1 MHKPSDDA
9 MDDDSFEPARLTTDP
24 DELPRGVNPPRQRR
38 SQDTI
43 ERIVAAATQ
52 LLDGRSFD
60 EIPVL
65 EIVEQAGVSTSSFY
79 ARFPNK
85 AVLLTYLHE
94 RHLRTM
100 REAADDAIANHVW
113 DAMSVSDIVRM
124 LVTIY
129 LTHRRAKEPL
139 LRTFMHAALEDP
151 SYLAR
156 RTASDQYVVGVIA
169 DYLETRLAKDGI
181 PLDFE
186 RIALVVLVI
195 TSAIKDATNAPEQ
208 FAARF
213 RLRDDALVNG
223 LTAIACA
230 HFGVPNAG
238 TRHA

>member
-1 MHKPSDDA
+1 MRKPTDGEIDDH
-9 MDDDSFEPARLTTDP
+9 FPEPARLPTDP

-85 AVLLTYLHE
+85 GVLLSYLHE
-94 RHLRTM
+94 RHLRAM

-113 DAMSVSDIVRM
+113 DAMPVSDIVRM

-156 RTASDQYVVGVIA
+156 RTASDQYVIGVIA

-181 PLDFE
+181 PVDFD

-213 RLRDDALVNG
+213 RLRDEALVNG
-223 LTAIACA
+223 LTAMGCA
-230 HFGVPNAG
+230 HLGVANESARR
-238 TRHA
+238 T